1 MRDYYVYIMTNFTN
15 TVLYVGMTNDLDRRV
30 AEHKSGQREGFTKRY
45 NINKHVYWESS
56 TNVKDAIAREKQIKG
71 WTRKKKKELV
81 ETMNPSWN
89 DLS

>member
-45 NINKHVYWESS
+45 NINKLVYWESS

>member
-1 MRDYYVYIMTNFTN
+1 MTNFTN

-45 NINKHVYWESS
+45 NINKLVYWESS

>member
-45 NINKHVYWESS
+45 NINKLVYWKSS

-81 ETMNPSWN
+81 KTMNPSWN